1 MVQIND
7 AQALNFLRQ
16 QTRVQS
22 ARAFNVEYDIVD
34 YAQLV
39 PVNTDYAEWS
49 SDVDCPLGELAGAAM
64 WQSGF
69 AEVFPKSDGSLINV
83 GVYFARYAVGY
94 GYNIEELGKA
104 MHAGLP
110 LPAR

>member
-22 ARAFNVEYDIVD
+22 ARAFNVEYDLVA

-39 PVNTDYAEWS
+39 PVDSAYPEWAS
-49 SDVDCPLGELAGAAM
+49 GVVCRVGDLAGAAE
-64 WQSGF
+64 WQSGW
-69 AEVFPKSDGSLINV
+69 AEDVPKAGVGLINV
-83 GVYFARYAVGY
+83 GVDFAMYAVGY
-94 GYNIEELGKA
+94 GYNIEELG
-104 MHAGLP
+104 
-110 LPAR
+110 